1 MKIIEIIPVIGK
13 MISFIFSKLSTNLQK
28 KIKNLICFK
37 TFKMNFFISMSCTVV
52 CIGCYHVFFIKQ
64 IKKFLSTKPYY
75 ISDTYNRD
83 IVNNSS
89 SMLAGILSKYENG
102 IFPRTKEEVQMTS
115 YNFAYAVEDLLVSL
129 CKYYGDTEEYKVY
142 SIILNEYPSTNWAIN
157 GSFESIYKKLN
168 IKNLT
173 TSTSHQKALADIM
186 YKRYHAIQKQVQLN
200 QKICP
205 HVYYSRIVDSEK
217 DLVDSKQRDVFNDHI
232 KNTQNNIIS
241 LRHYELINHGL
252 PYGLYYVIKF
262 TRSDLFYVLYSFGDH
277 QSDKTQHKTTQTP
290 TPIGYAVYSSE
301 QFKNTLYHEY
311 LMHSKE
317 LETISYSLLN

>member
-13 MISFIFSKLSTNLQK
+13 VISFVFSKLSTNLQK

-37 TFKMNFFISMSCTVV
+37 TLKMIFISMSCAII
-52 CIGCYHVFFIKQ
+52 CIGCYHVQ
-64 IKKFLSTKPYY
+64 IKKFLSAKPHY
-75 ISDTYNRD
+75 ISDTHNRD

-89 SMLAGILSKYENG
+89 SLLLDILSKYENG
-102 IFPRTKEEVQMTS
+102 IFPRSKEEVQITS
-115 YNFAYAVEDLLVSL
+115 YNFAYAVEDLFVSL
-129 CKYYGDTEEYKVY
+129 CKYYRDTEEYKVY

-168 IKNLT
+168 IQDLT

-186 YKRYHAIQKQVQLN
+186 YKRYHAIQKQIQLN
-200 QKICP
+200 QKVCP

-217 DLVDSKQRDVFNDHI
+217 DLVDSKQNDIFNDHI

-241 LRHYELINHGL
+241 LRHYEIMNHGL
-252 PYGLYYVIKF
+252 PCGLYYVIKF
-262 TRSDLFYVLYSFGDH
+262 TKSDLFYVLYSFGDH
-277 QSDKTQHKTTQTP
+277 QGDKTQHKTTQIP
-290 TPIGYAVYSSE
+290 APIGYALYDSE
-301 QFKNTLYHEY
+301 QFKNTLYYEY
-311 LMHSKE
+311 LVHSKE